1 MDTNVPAASGRA
13 KADAGHRV
21 RWRIVGLLFVIYT
34 INCIDRMSLSVG
46 LPLISKEFALSAT
59 IQGLILSA
67 FFWTYSGCQIPG
79 GWLVDRFG
87 ARRVLTV
94 ATVVWGGFQALA
106 AAATSGVMLLLTRV
120 GLGVF
125 EAPFMPGASKL
136 TAAWLP
142 PNERSRGV
150 TLIDSGAPLGSAL
163 GGLIISGLIIF
174 LGSWRLAFL
183 TMGVLTVVFGVV
195 LWIVIR
201 NRPREHAAV
210 GEAEL
215 AVIEGTAAVAQPK
228 PRPMSSRTFLAM
240 VFGRIGWAMIFFG
253 FVTWG
258 PNYLAAARG
267 MDIKGL
273 GLSTF
278 AIFLAGTVG
287 EIASGILADRLQR
300 NFSRDVSFKIL
311 FGISG
316 VMSLG
321 CLLYLPYVANPIAA
335 VCVLCVAVLFH
346 LFGGLYWSIP
356 AMLAP
361 AERIGLVGGVMNFA
375 GTSSGISVP
384 IIVGLLVDHTGG
396 FDAVLQFFAAC
407 ALVYLV
413 GSLLIDFRPAPVTEE
428 VK

>member
-1 MDTNVPAASGRA
+1 MDSDSPAALGRV
-13 KADAGHRV
+13 KTDAGGRT
-21 RWRIVGLLFVIYT
+21 RWRIVGLLFAIYT

-46 LPLISKEFALSAT
+46 LPLISKEFSLTPT
-59 IQGLILSA
+59 IQGLILSS

-79 GWLVDRFG
+79 GWFVDRFG
-87 ARRVLTV
+87 ARRVLSI
-94 ATVVWGGFQALA
+94 ATIVWGGFQALA
-106 AAATSGVMLLLTRV
+106 AAATSGVMLLLTRI

-142 PNERSRGV
+142 PTERSRGV

-163 GGLIISGLIIF
+163 GGLIISALIVF

-183 TMGVLTVVFGVV
+183 TMGVLTLVFGVV

-201 NRPREHAAV
+201 NRPREHAGV
-210 GEAEL
+210 GPAEL
-215 AVIEGTAAVAQPK
+215 AVIEGTAAIGKPK
-228 PRPMSSRTFLAM
+228 PRPMSGRTFTAM
-240 VFGRIGWAMIFFG
+240 VLGRIGWAMIFFG

-287 EIASGILADRLQR
+287 EIASGVLADRLQHT
-300 NFSRDVSFKIL
+300 FSRDASFKIL
-311 FGISG
+311 FGVSG
-316 VMSLG
+316 LMSLG
-321 CLLYLPYVANPIAA
+321 CLLYLPYVADPIAA
-335 VCVLCVAVLFH
+335 VSVLCVAVLFH

-361 AERIGLVGGVMNFA
+361 PERIGLVGGVMNFA

-384 IIVGLLVDHTGG
+384 IIVGLLVEYTGG

-407 ALVYLV
+407 ALLYLV
-413 GSLLIDFRPAPVTEE
+413 GSLLIDFRPATTEE
-428 VK
+428 TR